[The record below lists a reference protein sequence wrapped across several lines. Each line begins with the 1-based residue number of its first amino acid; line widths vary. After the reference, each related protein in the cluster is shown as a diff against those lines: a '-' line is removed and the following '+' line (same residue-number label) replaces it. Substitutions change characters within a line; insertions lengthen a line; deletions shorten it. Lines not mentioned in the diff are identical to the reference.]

1 MRPSDR
7 PISNQ
12 PTVRIRG
19 RERTLPGR
27 KRIGRGDDIVLERIG
42 SAQRIRD
49 LVFDRGAGPGGDFM
63 HVQIW
68 PDGPDAEQQRRLAEL
83 DQQIAEVVQIFE
95 KQHVCAHVVGTT
107 SAGMTSRPQTFAQ
120 SVSAQTW
127 AAEIA
132 LAEHVA
138 VARTEARS
146 AAEQAEAERLASV
159 AREGPD

>member
-27 KRIGRGDDIVLERIG
+27 KRIGRRDYLLLERIG
-42 SAQRIRD
+42 SARRTRYRA
-49 LVFDRGAGPGGDFM
+49 FDRGAGPGGDFM

-107 SAGMTSRPQTFAQ
+107 SAGMTSRPQTFAKI
-120 SVSAQTW
+120 VSAQSRAT
-127 AAEIA
+127 EIA
-132 LAEHVA
+132 LAERVA
-138 VARTEARS
+138 AARAEARS
-146 AAEQAEAERLASV
+146 AAEQAETERLAAV